1 MENKK
6 KSVWDDI
13 ARVWKRV
20 AAVIA
25 AMGALTTFFVN
36 VFGTPLDK
44 TTTIAGIL
52 GLTILLISFYVDK
65 QTNYIREEIE
75 ESKKDEESK
84 LLKHTEESNRIIS
97 DISSSLDDLK
107 KLSLDTRKDTL
118 RIQLLM
124 VMKDQPENKD
134 TILKLAETYFVK
146 LKGDWY
152 MTSEFRKWAKS
163 QNVELPES
171 IFNQLNSNTE
181 DS

>member
-1 MENKK
+1 MLLLEPFLT
-6 KSVWDDI
+6 
-13 ARVWKRV
+13 V
-20 AAVIA
+20 AFSSLVGSGVFSA
-25 AMGALTTFFVN
+25 AFA
-36 VFGTPLDK
+36 PLDK

-75 ESKKDEESK
+75 ESKKEEESK

-124 VMKDQPENKD
+124 ILEQQPENID
-134 TILKLAETYFVK
+134 TILKLAETYFVE
-146 LKGDWY
+146 LHGDWY
-152 MTSEFRKWAKS
+152 MTSEFNK
-163 QNVELPES
+163 
-171 IFNQLNSNTE
+171 
-181 DS
+181 